1 MGKPVIYTIGHS
13 THPFDYFHELLSY
26 YHVNC
31 VVDVRSLAAS
41 RFNPQFNKKSLAAAL
56 NDRNIVYLH
65 LPDEF
70 GARQTDPNVLD
81 MEGRVDFEK
90 IRTTNEFKAGINRL
104 LNGVEKGY
112 TIALMCAE
120 SDPLYCHRFLMIS
133 PALGDFAVRH
143 ILKDKSI
150 ATQRQLENEI
160 RKLYRERRKEP
171 GLFEELASGDEDLKA
186 AYRMLNREVAF
197 SPAQHKRKFI

>member
-13 THPFDYFHELLSY
+13 THPFDYFHELLRY

-31 VVDVRSLAAS
+31 IVDVRSLAAS
-41 RFNPQFNKKSLAAAL
+41 RFNPQFNKKLLAAAL
-56 NDRNIVYLH
+56 NDHNIGYLH
-65 LPDEF
+65 LADEF
-70 GARQTDPNVLD
+70 GARQTDLNVLD
-81 MEGRVDFEK
+81 KEGRVDFEK
-90 IRTTNEFKAGINRL
+90 IRTTRKFKAGIKRL
-104 LNGVEKGY
+104 LKGVEKGY

-133 PALGDFAVRH
+133 PALKKLEVRH

-150 ATQRQLENEI
+150 ATQQQLENEI
-160 RKLYRERRKEP
+160 RKLYRERGKKP
-171 GLFEELASGDEDLKA
+171 GLFGVVASDDGDLKA

-197 SPAQHKRKFI
+197 SPGQHKRKFN